1 VGIDNGGLT
10 GGSGGL
16 LLSSAFM
23 VGVLVCVEDVV
34 PLLVLGR
41 ELGLECGRL
50 VRERRERV
58 EPTSESDSSP
68 LSTWDFHLETRRSEE
83 RADSS

>member
-16 LLSSAFM
+16 LLSSPFM

-34 PLLVLGR
+34 PLLVLGL

-58 EPTSESDSSP
+58 EPTSDSESSP